1 MMEAKA
7 REESV
12 YKGWEDGADLVMPPS
27 GLLEVAYLQNHERRG
42 GRGEKRG
49 RMEED
54 GSKL

>member
-1 MMEAKA
+1 
-7 REESV
+7 
-12 YKGWEDGADLVMPPS
+12 LVMPPS
-27 GLLEVAYLQNHERRG
+27 GLLEVAYLQNHGRRG